1 MELGKL
7 TAWVHMT
14 ESEVWTGFYRRTHQP
29 YIDTEIELYG
39 EHFNIQYDEWKN
51 LPKHKKM
58 VWVKIEFTE
67 NEEDLRVYVDEEEG
81 VYIGT
86 IRLAFEDNMFPESKK
101 EPEKI
106 AKVWINI
113 KLPLSRFPFIV
124 SVAQGGV
131 MIETAHYP
139 KDKFPDSDELE
150 SAVAVVRAIRFFNNE
165 PEMTNKN
172 QLERHEQK
180 VEAFQNEILVFLLAV
195 VAALF
200 AYEFTRSFGWALTAF
215 IVSGLFAFYHI
226 TTKRRG
232 KR

>member
-1 MELGKL
+1 MELGQL

-58 VWVKIEFTE
+58 VWVNIEFTE
-67 NEEDLRVYVDEEEG
+67 NEEDLRVYVDEEEE
-81 VYIGT
+81 VYIGS
-86 IRLAFEDNMFPESKK
+86 IHLAFEDDMFPESEN
-101 EPEKI
+101 EPKKI

-131 MIETAHYP
+131 MIETTHYP

-180 VEAFQNEILVFLLAV
+180 VETFQNEISSFLLAG
-195 VAALF
+195 VAALSVYG
-200 AYEFTRSFGWALTAF
+200 ATRSFGWALTAF
-215 IVSGLFAFYHI
+215 IVSGFIVFYHFS
-226 TTKRRG
+226 K
-232 KR
+232 K